1 VYDDV
6 RSKMPGDGDPD
17 AEVRRMQLLD
27 ALLLGPGAD
36 CFGLGANFAVVAE
49 DDSLFR
55 EAERELATGR
65 GLNGE
70 EHRYLL

>member
-1 VYDDV
+1 
-6 RSKMPGDGDPD
+6 
-17 AEVRRMQLLD
+17 MQQLD
-27 ALLLGPGAD
+27 ALLLGAGAD